1 MALSG
6 RKKRWADLKIQSY
19 GSLSNAEAA
28 VAAGYSADSAS
39 KHSYRF
45 ASDPAIVEYIN
56 KRTGG
61 KANLILI
68 KNQRS
73 TKTIIPKTEITE
85 PTPQPT
91 PQNSTLNDPMAF
103 LLAVM
108 AGQIDP
114 TKEQLEAARTLMAY
128 KHSKKGEVGKKE
140 QMNLFAEELTAGNQ
154 VFSVF
159 KKRQA

>member
-6 RKKRWADLKIQSY
+6 RKKKWADLKIQSY

-45 ASDPAIVEYIN
+45 AADPCIIEYIN
-56 KRTGG
+56 EKTGG

-73 TKTIIPKTEITE
+73 KKTPVPKIE
-85 PTPQPT
+85 PIEPIAEKPNPT
-91 PQNSTLNDPMAF
+91 LTDPMAF

-128 KHSKKGEVGKKE
+128 KHPKKGEVGKKE
-140 QMNLFAEELTAGNQ
+140 QMNLFAEEVTANNQ

>member
-6 RKKRWADLKIQSY
+6 RKKKWADLKIQSY

-28 VAAGYSADSAS
+28 IAAGYSADSAS

-45 ASDPAIVEYIN
+45 ASDPAIIDYIN
-56 KRTGG
+56 EKTGG

-68 KNQRS
+68 KYQHS
-73 TKTIIPKTEITE
+73 KKTPVPKIE
-85 PTPQPT
+85 PIDQPEKQEKFT
-91 PQNSTLNDPMAF
+91 DPMTF

-128 KHSKKGEVGKKE
+128 KHAKKGEVGKKE
-140 QMNLFAEELTAGNQ
+140 QMNLFAEELTANNPI
-154 VFSVF
+154 FSIF